1 MFNNKLTSIR
11 GGLIVGAIAALFFA
25 LSGVLFAQGSPLVID
40 PSSSRVGISIP
51 NPSEKLD
58 VNGTVK
64 ATAFK
69 GDGSQLTNLPV
80 SGGSTAIDKVTA
92 NTTVVNTGAETNLYS
107 FSTPGGTLGSSNALR
122 LTIQITDL
130 DVTDG
135 DDCVLRFKYGGIT
148 LASVTV
154 SNTTINPVSNAKALI
169 TFVIGADGASN
180 AQVGSAFFQASS
192 TFGPY
197 VKQGTSAV
205 DSNAAQTLTVT
216 ADWSLASTGN
226 SITLGQAI
234 LEKL

>member
-1 MFNNKLTSIR
+1 MFNNYLRIR
-11 GGLIVGAIAALFFA
+11 SGFIVGAIAALFFA
-25 LSGVLFAQGSPLVID
+25 LPSGLSAQGSPLVID
-40 PSSSRVGISIP
+40 PSGGRVGIGVM
-51 NPSEKLD
+51 PSEKLD
-58 VNGTVK
+58 VGGTVK

-80 SGGSTAIDKVTA
+80 SSGSTAIDKVTA
-92 NTTVVNTGAETNLYS
+92 NTTVGNAGAETTLYS
-107 FSTPGGTLGSSNALR
+107 FSTPGGTLGASNALR

-130 DVTDG
+130 DVNDG

-154 SNTTINPVSNAKALI
+154 SNTTVNPVANAKALI
-169 TFVIGADGASN
+169 TFVIGADGATN

-192 TFGPY
+192 SFGPY

-205 DSNAAQTLTVT
+205 DSNAAQALAVT
-216 ADWSLASTGN
+216 ADWSVGSAGN